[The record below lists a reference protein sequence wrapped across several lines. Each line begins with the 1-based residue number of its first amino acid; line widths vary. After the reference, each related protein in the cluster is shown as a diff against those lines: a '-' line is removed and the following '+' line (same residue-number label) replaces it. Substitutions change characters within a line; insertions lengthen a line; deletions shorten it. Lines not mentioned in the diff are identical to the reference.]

1 MVAQSMNV
9 YQWLKVPREVH
20 QENWLKK
27 QLRLLPEKWAAR
39 VERRYWHL
47 DKKHGREL
55 EANIYV
61 REIVEPLSIDID
73 ISASDS
79 QIQDLAKYN
88 ARHIENGLLNCAVM
102 GQAKFIDLMQGMC
115 LRYGVAYP
123 FAHEL
128 ESITARLICSA
139 WWLRNLR
146 SSFARAREK
155 ACIDAGLVHKKA
167 NLYCSDDTLEARRAQ
182 IKRNQELLEGV
193 EIENESGERLTL
205 AQAAAAGMAN
215 THNRVNELITRT
227 KGFQELADKYS
238 HQCLFVTVTAP
249 SRFHAVKANGQP
261 NPKYNKATPRDTQQY
276 LTKQWTRCRALLA
289 WHGVKFYGLR
299 VVEPHHDAT
308 PHWHLALWVKDE
320 KSLHKLRSAFKT
332 YFLRG
337 EECDYL
343 ERGAVLNRLKFKRCD
358 SRGAV
363 GYMLKYI
370 IKNMRGHGIDGEAD
384 DESDNKSIYSESSAE
399 RVEAWASTWRIRQF
413 QQIGGHSVSV
423 WRELRRVEK
432 VELAKTIDGLQEGAL
447 FSFVDTYIYK
457 AWQSVQKHENH
468 NANFA
473 EFIEAMGGLDVK
485 PKESFLQL
493 ANNCALEY
501 GRYGRDYVYKKW
513 GVIERYG
520 SAVLK
525 SKRESW
531 VRV

>member
-1 MVAQSMNV
+1 MVAQSVNV
-9 YQWLKVPREVH
+9 YQWLKIPREVH
-20 QENWLKK
+20 QEKWLKQ

-55 EANIYV
+55 EANVYV
-61 REIVEPLSIDID
+61 REIVEPLSVDID

-88 ARHIENGLLNCAVM
+88 AQHIESGLLNCAVM
-102 GQAKFIDLMQGMC
+102 GQAKFIDLMQVMC

-238 HQCLFVTVTAP
+238 HECLFVTVTAP

-261 NPKYNKATPRDTQQY
+261 NPKYNGATPRDTQQY

-308 PHWHLALWVKDE
+308 PHWHLALWVSDE
-320 KSLHKLRSAFKT
+320 ASLHKLRSAFKT

-337 EECDYL
+337 DGCDYL

-370 IKNMRGHGIDGEAD
+370 IKNMRGHGIDGGTD
-384 DESDNKSIYSESSAE
+384 DESDNKTIYSESSAE

-423 WRELRRVEK
+423 WRELRRVEQS
-432 VELAKTIDGLQEGAL
+432 ELEASIHGLQKGAP
-447 FSFVDTYIYK
+447 FSFVDTYMYK
-457 AWQSVQKHENH
+457 AWQSVQKRENH

-531 VRV
+531 FRV